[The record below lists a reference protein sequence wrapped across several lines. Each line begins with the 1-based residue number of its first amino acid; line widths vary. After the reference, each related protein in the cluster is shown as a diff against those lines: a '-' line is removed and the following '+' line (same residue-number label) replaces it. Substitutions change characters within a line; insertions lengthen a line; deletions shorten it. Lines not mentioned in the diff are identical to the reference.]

1 LAVRRNLTRQVVK
14 PTNNGYIDPMN
25 NTQETTAILRENYY
39 TLVNTGADAVEAL
52 MDDWLDGRFQ
62 HNLEDWNTTPDE
74 MREIVMD
81 FTAWLLAPERRN
93 TPAMEFYR

>member
-1 LAVRRNLTRQVVK
+1 MK

-52 MDDWLDGRFQ
+52 MDDWLDGRF
-62 HNLEDWNTTPDE
+62 
-74 MREIVMD
+74 
-81 FTAWLLAPERRN
+81 
-93 TPAMEFYR
+93 Y